1 MFRKPWPR
9 SNSFQF
15 TSPRLP
21 GRPIELVCSVDEPI
35 QLPIN
40 GILDLHTFPPRHVK
54 DLVPDYLQACRERG
68 ILLVRIIHGKGTGQ
82 LRQTVRSLLSR
93 HPQVI
98 SFADDHSLFGG
109 WGATVVELKP
119 GGEEPS
125 SPLT

>member
-1 MFRKPWPR
+1 MFRKPCER
-9 SNSFQF
+9 SNSFHLS
-15 TSPRLP
+15 TRGLPR
-21 GRPIELVCSVDEPI
+21 RPTELNCLVDEPI

-68 ILLVRIIHGKGTGQ
+68 IYLVRIIHGKGTGQ
-82 LRQTVRSLLSR
+82 LRQTVRSLLAR
-93 HPQVI
+93 HPEVI

-119 GGEEPS
+119 RLEPAS
-125 SPLT
+125 GPAN